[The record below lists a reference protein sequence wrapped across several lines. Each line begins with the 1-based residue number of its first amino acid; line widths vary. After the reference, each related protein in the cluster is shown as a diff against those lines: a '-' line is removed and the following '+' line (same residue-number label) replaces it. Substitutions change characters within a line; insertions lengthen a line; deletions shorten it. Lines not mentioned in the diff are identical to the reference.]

1 MATVEFD
8 NIGRVAEAGDNVA
21 VAICDL
27 PAGVSVRL
35 DGDSFRIDY
44 TVLEGHRFA
53 IRPIAAGQPLLSW
66 GLPFGYATRAI
77 QPGAYLCNEAILA
90 ALAARDIDI
99 DLPPAPNFTD
109 RIASYAL
116 DETRFRP
123 ALALPLV
130 EQARMFQGYDRAG
143 GRGVG
148 TRNVIVLLGVT
159 SRTGSFVRRLAERL
173 QDLPAAHANIDAV
186 APVAHTEGAT
196 PHPHNRELLL
206 RTLAG
211 FMVHPNVGAVL
222 AVDDD
227 GGAIDNQTLEAYMRA
242 HGYPLDA
249 VRHHFFSLAGGFQAS
264 LDRAE
269 ESVRAWADAVDGD
282 RRSPQPVSQLK
293 IALQCGGSDAF
304 SGISGNPLASW
315 VAREIIRNR
324 GAANL
329 AETDELIGAEPY
341 MLQKVRDLT
350 TARAFL
356 AMVERFKA
364 WAARH
369 GASAEGNPSGGNK
382 LRGLYNVT
390 LKSIGA
396 ARKRHPDVRL
406 DYVID
411 YGAPMHDPGF
421 YFMDSPGNDLES
433 IAGQVASGCNLI
445 AFVTGNGSITNF
457 PFVPTLKI
465 VTTSARYQRLA
476 ADMDVNAGAY
486 LDGAP
491 MDELG
496 TETFEL
502 ALAIASGRLSAGE
515 RAGHAQVQIWRDW
528 RAGEEDGDGR
538 GNRQRIKGKE
548 QTGQREQAGREEQ
561 IGRKGQI
568 EREEADTSDV
578 TSRSR
583 LADELRATPFPL
595 SEPSARVGL
604 IVPTSL
610 CSGQIAQI
618 AARRLTQ
625 AGVGREQGIERFV
638 ALVHTEGCGAS
649 DLAADLSRATLLSY
663 LRHPD
668 AARALLLE
676 HGCEKTHNDDFRNHM
691 LALGMDPD
699 AYGWASIQGDGGIQG
714 ALEKMEAWF
723 TYALAS
729 LPASAAQNHDLW
741 SRRVGLCSMGE
752 PPEPV
757 SRALAILATAIA
769 GGGGAVIMPEGDGL
783 KEVRL
788 LTKAGLLRADM
799 DGEARLAYG
808 EFSEQSGFQIMDA
821 PTEHWVERLTGL
833 AATGIEAVLVYAGGE
848 PVQGHPLV
856 PVLQM
861 TTADAASVEWVE
873 DFDLILAKPSA
884 AWPSEI
890 AKLLHATLAGEYTP
904 VNARE
909 GNVDFQ
915 ITRGRLGISL

>member
-8 NIGRVAEAGDNVA
+8 SIGRVAEAGDNVA
-21 VAICDL
+21 VAIRDL

-35 DGDSFRIDY
+35 DGICFEIDY

-53 IRPIAAGQPLLSW
+53 IRPIAADQPLLSW
-66 GLPFGYATRAI
+66 GLPFGYATRDI
-77 QPGAYLCNEAILA
+77 RPGAYLCNESILA
-90 ALAARDIDI
+90 ALSARDIDI
-99 DLPPAPNFTD
+99 ALPSAPNFTD

-116 DETRFRP
+116 DEARFQP
-123 ALALPLV
+123 APASPLV
-130 EQARMFQGYDRAG
+130 EQARTFQGYKRAG
-143 GRGVG
+143 GRGAG

-159 SRTGSFVRRLAERL
+159 SRTGSFVRKLAERL
-173 QDLPAAHANIDAV
+173 QDLPADHANIDAV

-196 PHPHNRELLL
+196 PHPHNRALLL

-227 GGAIDNQTLEAYMRA
+227 GGAIDNRVLEAYMRD
-242 HGYPLDA
+242 HGYPLDG
-249 VRHHFFSLAGGFQAS
+249 VRHRFFSLAGGFQAS

-269 ESVRAWADAVDGD
+269 ELVRAWTDAVAGE
-282 RRSPQPVSQLK
+282 RRSAQPVSQLK

-315 VAREIIRNR
+315 VAREIIRNG

-341 MLQKVRDLT
+341 MLQAVRDLE

-356 AMVERFKA
+356 ATVERFKA

-369 GASAEGNPSGGNK
+369 GTSAEGNPSGVNK
-382 LRGLYNVT
+382 LRGLYNIT

-406 DYVID
+406 DSVID

-457 PFVPTLKI
+457 PFAPTIKI
-465 VTTSARYQRLA
+465 VTTSERYKRLA

-496 TETFEL
+496 AETFEL
-502 ALAIASGRLSAGE
+502 ALTIASGRLSVGE
-515 RAGHAQVQIWRDW
+515 MAGHAQVQIWRDW
-528 RAGEEDGDGR
+528 QVDGIDAERSEDR
-538 GNRQRIKGKE
+538 TR
-548 QTGQREQAGREEQ
+548 
-561 IGRKGQI
+561 I
-568 EREEADTSDV
+568 ERIERKEPDLQSLDL
-578 TSRSR
+578 
-583 LADELRATPFPL
+583 LADELRAMPFPL
-595 SEPSARVGL
+595 DEPATRVGL

-649 DLAADLSRATLLSY
+649 DMATELSRETLISY
-663 LRHPD
+663 LRHPS

-691 LALGMDPD
+691 LAMGMNPD
-699 AYGWASIQGDGGIQG
+699 AYGWVSIQADGGIEG
-714 ALEKMEAWF
+714 ALDKTEAWF
-723 TYALAS
+723 AGALAS
-729 LPASAAQNHDLW
+729 LPAPAAQNRDLW
-741 SRRVGLCSMGE
+741 SRRVGVCSIGE
-752 PPEPV
+752 PPDAV
-757 SRALAILATAIA
+757 GRALAVLAAAIV
-769 GGGGAVIMPEGDGL
+769 GGGGAVVTPEDDGL
-783 KEVRL
+783 LTQEVGLLPKARL
-788 LTKAGLLRADM
+788 LH
-799 DGEARLAYG
+799 YG
-808 EFSEQSGFQIMDA
+808 EFSEQPGFQLMDA

-833 AATGIEAVLVYAGGE
+833 AATGVDAVIVYADGE

-856 PVLQM
+856 PVLQVA
-861 TTADAASVEWVE
+861 TTEALGSGWAE
-873 DFDLILAKPSA
+873 DVDLILAHPSEG
-884 AWPSEI
+884 WPSEV
-890 AKLLHATLAGEYTP
+890 ARLLHATLAGTYTP